1 MEGDGSTSPTCSHG
15 RCTEPCVGGRCKPA
29 GVDTDTSSVCAGGRC
44 TEPCTGGRCKPV
56 SDGTAVCRDKS
67 CLTAVSDGTAVC
79 RDKSC
84 LAAVLN
90 GTAVCRDKSCLTADE
105 SEHTCN
111 NGRFVNGRC
120 KPEHYLTVRYPLT
133 YLELTATP
141 PRGL

>member
-1 MEGDGSTSPTCSHG
+1 M
-15 RCTEPCVGGRCKPA
+15 GGRCKPA
-29 GVDTDTSSVCAGGRC
+29 GVDTASSTVCAGGRC
-44 TEPCTGGRCKPV
+44 TEQCTGGRCKPVTAV

-84 LAAVLN
+84 LTAVSD
-90 GTAVCRDKSCLTADE
+90 GTAVCRDKSCLTADD

-120 KPEHYLTVRYPLT
+120 KPEHYLTVRYSLI
-133 YLELTATP
+133 YSELAATP
-141 PRGL
+141 SLCL

>member
-1 MEGDGSTSPTCSHG
+1 MLEGDGSSSLECSHG

-29 GVDTDTSSVCAGGRC
+29 GVDTASSTVCAGGRC
-44 TEPCTGGRCKPV
+44 TEQCTGGRCKPVTAV

-84 LAAVLN
+84 L
-90 GTAVCRDKSCLTADE
+90 TADD

-120 KPEHYLTVRYPLT
+120 KPEHYLTVRYSLI
-133 YLELTATP
+133 YSELAATP
-141 PRGL
+141 SLCL